1 MRGRHMKETT
11 SDDDND
17 NENNVET
24 TRLKNR
30 YRLRGGNIDNLI
42 VKNSFWKQKSIR
54 WLENSSNIPF
64 VTFVFLTS

>member
-1 MRGRHMKETT
+1 MKETT